1 MPRNWETEKK
11 DPEEDIAKLLL
22 EFFQKDVKLSD
33 FMGQHAKTRL
43 AFMEASCAVCYVTF
57 EKYLSNDAF
66 SISGSLLRDMILDA
80 VQGVLQPIFWC

>member
-1 MPRNWETEKK
+1 MGNRKK

-33 FMGQHAKTRL
+33 YMGQHAKTRL

-66 SISGSLLRDMILDA
+66 SIYSRVFATS
-80 VQGVLQPIFWC
+80 VL